1 MRVCLHALA
10 NLAASYGLPSIVVLT
25 MSMSGNKQVSSCD
38 SNRRDKYR
46 ACSPSTTTA
55 ISLSWSPHC
64 ERSFR
69 SGMDGTWSAKA
80 LDGPDDGLT
89 GRAADDA
96 SVVNWKRQVSG
107 L

>member
-1 MRVCLHALA
+1 
-10 NLAASYGLPSIVVLT
+10 
-25 MSMSGNKQVSSCD
+25 
-38 SNRRDKYR
+38 
-46 ACSPSTTTA
+46 
-55 ISLSWSPHC
+55 
-64 ERSFR
+64 
-69 SGMDGTWSAKA
+69 MDGTWSAKA